1 MTLITQVNE
10 FGDIKPERL
19 YLIIFHADKKPP
31 HLGLIWNKLYFS
43 LTIKGSEIEIP
54 IDEKL
59 EIINK
64 RKIPC
69 LFVEI
74 KTREESSFLLK
85 ELNEVFNSYPP
96 LTNKTSCLEPI
107 AEFFLKTFQLRA
119 DFPLLHGLIE
129 VLQKQRLI
137 VECFSMN
144 LKLTETKTFE
154 LPAYDTSIVSER
166 IARLSLLEKNKLTL
180 PKY

>member
-1 MTLITQVNE
+1 MTLIKQVNE
-10 FGDIKPERL
+10 FGEIKPDKL

-59 EIINK
+59 EIIGK

-69 LFVEI
+69 LFLEI
-74 KTREESSFLLK
+74 ETPKASRFLLK
-85 ELNEVFNSYPP
+85 ELKEVFNSYPP

-107 AEFFLKTFQLRA
+107 ADFFYKIFQLRA
-119 DFPLLHGLIE
+119 DSPLLHGMIDA
-129 VLQKQRLI
+129 LQKQHLLIESFSLHLRLT
-137 VECFSMN
+137 N
-144 LKLTETKTFE
+144 NKTFE
-154 LPAYDTSIVSER
+154 LPAYDANIISKR
-166 IARLSLLEKNKLTL
+166 INRLSLLEKTKGS
-180 PKY
+180 